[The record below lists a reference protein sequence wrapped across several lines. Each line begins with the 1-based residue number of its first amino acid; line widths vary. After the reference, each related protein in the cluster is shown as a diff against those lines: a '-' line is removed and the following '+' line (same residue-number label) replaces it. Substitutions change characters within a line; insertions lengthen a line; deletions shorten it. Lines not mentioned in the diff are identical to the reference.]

1 METSILISRV
11 FVDLFPLLVSENA
24 IVVRKQNE
32 LRSFWGKN
40 LSNFGS
46 KFVLAPIR
54 QRKKK
59 SPICYFLSPISNAL
73 IQLNLSYKKIN

>member
-11 FVDLFPLLVSENA
+11 FVDLLPLLVLENA

-54 QRKKK
+54 QRKK